1 VSARADLI
9 DLGQGSMQRP
19 QYFSAHRG
27 KKNRERALHA
37 RTKVFLALVVAVLVG
52 SLGLLAVDPIPVAP
66 HNDDILLIYVGADDC
81 APCRKWQRED
91 AAGFRAS
98 AEFTRILYR
107 EVKSPTLFAVLQ
119 DEYWPEDLRGY
130 RDRLEPGA
138 GVPLWLVVSNNR
150 IVEQRFGASQWQ
162 ASILPKIKSL
172 LR

>member
-1 VSARADLI
+1 MLRTRTRIIFALVATMLVSGILAFA
-9 DLGQGSMQRP
+9 
-19 QYFSAHRG
+19 
-27 KKNRERALHA
+27 
-37 RTKVFLALVVAVLVG
+37 FLA
-52 SLGLLAVDPIPVAP
+52 DPVPAQQ
-66 HNDDILLIYVGADDC
+66 HDDILLIYVGAEDC

-107 EVKSPTLFAVLQ
+107 EVKSPTLFAVLH